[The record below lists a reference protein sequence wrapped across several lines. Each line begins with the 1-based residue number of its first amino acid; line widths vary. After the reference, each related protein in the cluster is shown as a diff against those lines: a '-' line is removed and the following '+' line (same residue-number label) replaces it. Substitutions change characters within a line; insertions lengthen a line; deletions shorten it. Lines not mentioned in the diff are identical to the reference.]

1 MVMIIR
7 PVLKKAMTFV
17 IVTLLGSGIT
27 SAGTFVLNSLQTEDN
42 KKIQEEINQQFV
54 ENDKTVIEMLKKMEK
69 KIQFLENK
77 SQR

>member
-27 SAGTFVLNSLQTEDN
+27 STGTFVLNSLQAEDN
-42 KKIQEEINQQFV
+42 KKIQEEINQQFI
-54 ENDKTVIEMLKKMEK
+54 ENDKVVIEMLKKMEK
-69 KIQFLENK
+69 KIQYLENLK
-77 SQR
+77 R

>member
-1 MVMIIR
+1 MVMMIR
-7 PVLKKAMTFV
+7 PAMKKAMTFV

-54 ENDKTVIEMLKKMEK
+54 ENDKTVIEMLKAMEK
-69 KIQFLENK
+69 KIQYLENLK
-77 SQR
+77 R

>member
-54 ENDKTVIEMLKKMEK
+54 ENDKTVIEMLKAMEK
-69 KIQFLENK
+69 KIQYLENLK
-77 SQR
+77 R

>member
-1 MVMIIR
+1 MVMI
-7 PVLKKAMTFV
+7 VQKFVKKAIMFV
-17 IVTLLGSGIT
+17 AVTLLSSGVT
-27 SAGTFVLNSLQTEDN
+27 SGGTFVLNKLQTEDN

-54 ENDKTVIEMLKKMEK
+54 DNDKTIIEMLKKMEK

>member
-1 MVMIIR
+1 MMIR

-17 IVTLLGSGIT
+17 VVTLLGSGIT

-54 ENDKTVIEMLKKMEK
+54 ENDKTVIEMLKAMEK
-69 KIQFLENK
+69 KIQYLENLK
-77 SQR
+77 R

>member
-42 KKIQEEINQQFV
+42 KKIQEEINQQFI
-54 ENDKTVIEMLKKMEK
+54 ENDKVVIEMLKKMEK
-69 KIQFLENK
+69 KIQYLENLK
-77 SQR
+77 K

>member
-1 MVMIIR
+1 MI
-7 PVLKKAMTFV
+7 VQKFVKKAIMFV
-17 IVTLLGSGIT
+17 AVTLLSSGVT
-27 SAGTFVLNSLQTEDN
+27 SGGTFVLNKLQTEDN

-54 ENDKTVIEMLKKMEK
+54 DNDKTIIEMLKKMEK

>member
-1 MVMIIR
+1 MIIR

-54 ENDKTVIEMLKKMEK
+54 ENDKTVIEMLKAMEK
-69 KIQFLENK
+69 KIQYLENLK
-77 SQR
+77 R